1 MKSLIG
7 ALCAFVA
14 SACLMVSLAVAFSTE
29 DACNGTFQLPEPQ
42 SDDAVKTAI
51 CQLGD
56 FDLPALTRETCQ
68 LSTETADNAVRKFFG
83 LPPFG
88 NTYTL

>member
-1 MKSLIG
+1 MKPLIG

-14 SACLMVSLAVAFSTE
+14 SACLLASLAVAFSTQ
-29 DACNGTFQLPEPQ
+29 DTCDGTFHIPEPPT
-42 SDDAVKTAI
+42 DDAVKTAI

-56 FDLPALTRETCQ
+56 FDLPTLTRETCQ
-68 LSTETADNAVRKFFG
+68 LSTETVDNAVRKFFN

-88 NTYTL
+88 NTFTL